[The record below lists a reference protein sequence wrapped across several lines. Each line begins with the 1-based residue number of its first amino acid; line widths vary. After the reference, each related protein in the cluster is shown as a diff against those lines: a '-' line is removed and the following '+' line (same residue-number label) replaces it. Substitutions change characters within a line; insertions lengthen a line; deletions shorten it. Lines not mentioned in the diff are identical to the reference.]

1 MDELG
6 LVDVEESVSFFEMIS
21 DEASMLLQLIA
32 PALGETL
39 VMVLFAT
46 LVAVAIGFP
55 VGVLLFVTGEGGFI
69 KMPVLNRIL
78 GWVVDVLR
86 SFPFVILMVAILPLT
101 RLIVGTAVGTA
112 ATILPLSLAA
122 APFVS
127 RVIETSLIEIDPG
140 VITAAKAMGST
151 NWQII
156 YKVLVPEVMPS
167 VISGITLTIINLI
180 GYSAMAGTLGGG
192 GLGQLAIAYG
202 YNRFCTDVLVTAVIV
217 IIVLVVLIQFAGT
230 KLSAMLLKRR

>member
-1 MDELG
+1 MNELG
-6 LVDVEESVSFFEMIS
+6 LVDVEESVSVLEAIS
-21 DEASMLLQLIA
+21 DEASMLLQLIG

-39 VMVLFAT
+39 VMVLFST
-46 LVAVAIGFP
+46 LVAVIIGFP
-55 VGVLLFVTGEGGFI
+55 VGVMLFVTGEGGFM
-69 KMPVLNRIL
+69 KMPLLNRFCSWL
-78 GWVVDVLR
+78 VDVLR
-86 SFPFVILMVAILPLT
+86 SFPFVILMIAILPLT

-122 APFVS
+122 APFVA
-127 RVIETSLIEIDPG
+127 RVIETALIEIDPG

-167 VISGITLTIINLI
+167 VVSGITLTIINLI
-180 GYSAMAGTLGGG
+180 GYSAMAGILGGG

-202 YNRFCTDVLVTAVIV
+202 YNRFRTDVMVSSVLV
-217 IIVLVVLIQFAGT
+217 IIVLVVMIQFVGT
-230 KLSAMLLKRR
+230 KLSTMLLKRR

>member
-1 MDELG
+1 MNKLG
-6 LVDVEESVSFFEMIS
+6 LVDVLEAIS
-21 DEASMLLQLIA
+21 DEASMLLQLIG

-39 VMVLFAT
+39 VMVLFST
-46 LVAVAIGFP
+46 LVAVIIGFP
-55 VGVLLFVTGEGGFI
+55 VGVLLFVTGPGGFI
-69 KMPVLNRIL
+69 RMPILNRFF
-78 GWVVDVLR
+78 GWIVDVLR
-86 SFPFVILMVAILPLT
+86 SFPFVILMIAILPLT

-127 RVIETSLIEIDPG
+127 RVIETALIEIDPG

-167 VISGITLTIINLI
+167 VVSGITLTIINLI
-180 GYSAMAGTLGGG
+180 GYSAMAGILGGG

-202 YNRFCTDVLVTAVIV
+202 YNRFRTDVMVSSVLV
-217 IIVLVVLIQFAGT
+217 IIVLVVLIQFVGT
-230 KLSAMLLKRR
+230 RLSTMLLKRR